1 MVNNYCPTCQH
12 DKNSIGFCD
21 KCFYSRLLEEKGIA
35 PTMYERRP
43 TNADRIRAMSDD
55 ELAEW
60 VHDILVKVNGNP
72 EITPTERFIFDW
84 LRQEAE
90 E

>member
-43 TNADRIRAMSDD
+43 TNADRIRAMSDE

-60 VHDILVKVNGNP
+60 ISCNCIGDGYGNS
-72 EITPTERFIFDW
+72 
-84 LRQEAE
+84 EAE
-90 E
+90 WIEWLQQEVEQ